1 MKLKIYNDEGTLV
14 AVDMEQALELLELNG
29 YEIREEER
37 CHHKITHM
45 GVCVKCGYDIKGE

>member
-37 CHHKITHM
+37 CHQRRKHDRAK
-45 GVCVKCGYDIKGE
+45 